1 MADGVAVLT
10 MVCLVEQGGATITM
24 GTWPRALKVFKQNLE
39 AGKFDESMKLSG
51 GRKMKIR
58 GM

>member
-1 MADGVAVLT
+1 MLT
-10 MVCLVEQGGATITM
+10 MMCLVEQGGATITM

-39 AGKFDESMKLSG
+39 AGKVDESMKLSG
-51 GRKMKIR
+51 RLK